1 MNLLYKAAM
10 GHFQARRD
18 EAIATLEV
26 YFNKSVGI
34 GEHSE
39 LLAEITK
46 WTERLSAA
54 NDSLEALRNDFDQNG
69 SPKPSGQP

>member
-1 MNLLYKAAM
+1 MNLLYKAAL
-10 GHFQARRD
+10 GHFEARRD

-39 LLAEITK
+39 LLAEINK

-54 NDSLEALRNDFDQNG
+54 NDCLEALHGTFDDSG
-69 SPKPSGQP
+69 SPKP